1 MLKVVTLIQ
10 RKPGTTRAQFKDYYE
25 KNHAPLGTRYFPFD
39 KYVRNHLD
47 SSVPADVPFD
57 VYMEAFLDRT
67 KALGLLSGDVAKVF
81 DEDEKRFM
89 NAPPRPEGFDA
100 NERLVS
106 GPPRVVD
113 PRGTPKTAFF
123 VSNTGGAE
131 PKAFFDAVAEWGK
144 GLGRQVNATRV
155 MLDEVIPGHNV
166 TFFKSDAV
174 LVLWT
179 GHTFT
184 ATPKAPAGIHV
195 DAMLALDSQ
204 ETSKEDLAANFG
216 KR

>member
-1 MLKVVTLIQ
+1 MKVVTLIQ
-10 RKPGTTRAQFKDYYE
+10 RKPGTTRAAFKDYYE

-39 KYVRNHLD
+39 KYCRNHLD
-47 SSVPADVPFD
+47 ASEPADVPFD
-57 VYMEAFLDRT
+57 VYMEAWLDRT
-67 KALGLLSGDVAKVF
+67 KALGLLTGDIAKVF
-81 DEDEKRFM
+81 DDDEKRFM

-100 NERLVS
+100 EERLVF
-106 GPPRVVD
+106 GPPRGID

-123 VSNTGGAE
+123 VTNTGGAK

-144 GLGRQVNATRV
+144 ALGEETNAIRV
-155 MLDEVIPGHNV
+155 MMDEVIPGHSV
-166 TFFKSDAV
+166 SFFKSDAV

-184 ATPKAPAGIHV
+184 ATPKAPDGIKV